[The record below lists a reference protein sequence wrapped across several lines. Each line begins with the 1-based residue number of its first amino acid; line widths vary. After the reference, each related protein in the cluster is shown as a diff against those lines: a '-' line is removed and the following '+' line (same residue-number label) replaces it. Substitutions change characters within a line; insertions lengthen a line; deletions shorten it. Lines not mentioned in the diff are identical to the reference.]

1 MSDAEFAEALAEDVL
16 KKCQIKEQLCRQKI
30 AQEVLNKLR

>member
-1 MSDAEFAEALAEDVL
+1 VL

-30 AQEVLNKLR
+30 TLEVLTKLS